1 MKPPPALE
9 MAQVRGRASRTAGDN
24 IRIRGAAAM
33 ELKWLDDYIALIETG
48 SFSAAAARRH
58 VSQPAFSRRIQMLE
72 DWLGVTLIDRSR
84 KPLQFTP
91 VARDNQLEFRHL
103 VARIYEFRAI
113 LKSESLDSVGITI
126 AAQHTLAA
134 AYVPG
139 FLTRLR
145 HLGVDQNFRIRSEN
159 RSDSVA
165 LLLRGEAEILITYET
180 QQSPCN
186 ISAQLALRHVL
197 GQDELK
203 LVASPQLHK
212 VLRSVAAGDRVPML
226 CYPPDSFFGHAVRAE
241 ALPDLM
247 RRQQVIVRCVSE
259 FAMGLRELALIGQG
273 AAWLP
278 ASLIQEDLACGRL
291 VPLNQLGHSVPLE
304 IVAFFAI
311 LTGERGEFLQRSFV
325 WMTESSPSAKSTEAR
340 RGTTRQP
347 RGHPPAQA
355 ARRRAKN

>member
-1 MKPPPALE
+1 MTL
-9 MAQVRGRASRTAGDN
+9 VNRLASRTAGDN
-24 IRIRGAAAM
+24 IRIWGAAAM

-48 SFSAAAARRH
+48 SFSAAAERRH

-113 LKSESLDSVGITI
+113 LKSESLDSAGLTI

-134 AYVPG
+134 AYLPG
-139 FLTRLR
+139 FLARLR
-145 HLGVDQNFRIRSEN
+145 HRGVAQNFRIRSEN

-165 LLLRGEAEILITYET
+165 MLMRGEAEILITYET

-186 ISAQLALRHVL
+186 ISNQLALRHVL
-197 GQDELK
+197 GQDELN

-212 VLRSVAAGDRVPML
+212 VLRTVAAGDRVPML
-226 CYPPDSFFGHAVRAE
+226 CYPPDSFFGQAVRAE

-247 RRQQVIVRCVSE
+247 RRQQVIVCCVSE
-259 FAMGLRELALIGQG
+259 FAMGLRELALISQG

-278 ASLIQEDLACGRL
+278 ASLIQDDLAAGRL
-291 VPLNQLGHSVPLE
+291 VALNQLGHSVALE

-311 LTGERGEFLQRSFV
+311 LPGERGEFLQRSFN
-325 WMTESSPSAKSTEAR
+325 WMTESAPSARSTEVGQGKALR
-340 RGTTRQP
+340 P
-347 RGHPPAQA
+347 RERPPAHA
-355 ARRRAKN
+355 ARRRSKN